1 MLVKRMF
8 VLMIALTLVA
18 LVAGCGGGEAMDE
31 PVVTEPEPTEP
42 PPPVETEPPMEE
54 VESEDTS
61 MDTPVLNDIF
71 FAFDKYNLTTESKS
85 ILEEN
90 AQELERV
97 RGASIV
103 IEGHCDER
111 GTNAYNLALG
121 EKRAQAAKDYLVSLG
136 INGSR
141 MSIISYGEERPFATG
156 HNEAAWA
163 KNRRA
168 HFKIK

>member
-18 LVAGCGGGEAMDE
+18 LVAGCGGQEAMDE

-42 PPPVETEPPMEE
+42 PPPVETEPPVEEAEPEE
-54 VESEDTS
+54 VEMEA
-61 MDTPVLNDIF
+61 PVLNDIF
-71 FAFDKYNLTTESKS
+71 FAFDKYNLTAESKG

-90 AQELERV
+90 AQELKRA
-97 RGASIV
+97 RNSAIV

-111 GTNAYNLALG
+111 GTNSYNLALG

-156 HNEAAWA
+156 HDETAWA